1 MYGTVFLPYM
11 TTINSIGFV
20 CCNVVKMLDCKIK
33 SDLCCGWVGD
43 RAGKVYIMCNKLY
56 DKQLL
61 PS

>member
-43 RAGKVYIMCNKLY
+43 RAGKVYIMCDKLC
-56 DKQLL
+56 
-61 PS
+61 S

>member
-33 SDLCCGWVGD
+33 YNLCCGWVGD
-43 RAGKVYIMCNKLY
+43 GAGKIYIMCDKLC
-56 DKQLL
+56 DK
-61 PS
+61 

>member
-33 SDLCCGWVGD
+33 SDLCCVVLWVGD
-43 RAGKVYIMCNKLY
+43 RAGIVYIMCDKLY
-56 DKQLL
+56 DK
-61 PS
+61 